1 MHYTLRSM
9 LGLILLLCSI
19 HLTAQNNYTV
29 KGTVQDSTDQ
39 ALEAASVVLLNA
51 KDSILISFGLTNKK
65 GAFQLDRIK
74 KGNYV
79 LQITYVGYGTFA
91 KGLDVEGTNSTIDVG
106 TVALNSNINKLAEV
120 TVTAEFIPIVI
131 KKDTIE
137 YTADAFKVKPNATV
151 EDLLKKMPGIE
162 VEDDGSIKAQGEDVQ
177 SVTVDGKKFFGD
189 DPKVA
194 TQNLPA
200 DAVKKVQV
208 FDKKSDKAEF
218 TGIDDGD
225 TQKSINL
232 ELKEDKKVGV
242 FGNVVGGLGTDERFT
257 SKININKFSDKYQV
271 STITN
276 FNNLNQ
282 QGFSF
287 SDYYALSGGRG
298 GGGFVNNN
306 GFNPGIARSITGGLN
321 FAYTFSPK
329 YQLNSSYFVGGVDNS
344 VISTTI
350 SENFINEGSFLQND
364 FNEGTSENLNHR
376 INLELEG
383 KPDSVNRFEIQST
396 IQYRTANLNQIE
408 SSQILR
414 AINSVSSD
422 VEQERVG
429 ENESLDLNLELEYG
443 RRLGKKGRSV
453 SVELDLGAGD
463 DIDELILDQE
473 NDQFD
478 ETNNLIRSTRIIQDQ
493 IDEQDDN
500 SYDFRLSYT
509 EPLSKGLYL
518 DLEVR
523 RNNVNSSSLKEFFD
537 LDPNNQDLRTLNEA
551 LSNSFNNDYTYNYA
565 GASIQK
571 NTDFLKST
579 FTLDFKNAEINGMV
593 PGNPE
598 ISNSF
603 NFILPRIV
611 LNFDKKKLRIQYRT
625 RVNEPSVAQ
634 LSPLPDNSNPN
645 SFYLGNPN
653 LQPEYTHTVSAR
665 YYFFDSFTFR
675 SLFANLTANYTLNDI
690 VNAIEFDENF
700 RTVRSPVNVDYNQNI
715 NGSLSYS
722 SPIKSLRIKTRLRGS
737 MGLTRSITFLDAVE
751 NKVNTTNQNLSAT
764 LENLDNEVVSVQ
776 LTGNWRLNQTS
787 YDQSED
793 RNQDFLTQSYQAD
806 VLIDFGKGWTLDNEI
821 RHTIFSEENYGDNNT
836 FTLWNMGINKSL
848 FNDRLSLKISAFDIL
863 NQNQGINRENSA
875 TSISETI
882 SNTLTQYYMFTANYK
897 LSSFGGNNRR
907 MFWMR

>member
-1 MHYTLRSM
+1 MHNILRSI
-9 LGLILLLCSI
+9 LGLFLLLCSI
-19 HLTAQNNYTV
+19 SLSAQNKYTL
-29 KGTVQDSTDQ
+29 KGTVQDSTNQ
-39 ALEAASVVLLNA
+39 ALEAASAVLLNA
-51 KDSILISFGLTNKK
+51 SDSVLVSFGLTNNK

-74 KGNYV
+74 EGNYV

-91 KGLDVEGTNSTIDVG
+91 RAISAEGTESIIDMG
-106 TVALNSNINKLAEV
+106 IISLNSNINKLAEV
-120 TVTAEFIPIVI
+120 TVTADFIPIVI

-232 ELKEDKKVGV
+232 ELKEDKKIGV

-282 QGFSF
+282 QGFNY
-287 SDYYALSGGRG
+287 SDYYALGGRG
-298 GGGFVNNN
+298 GRQFINN
-306 GFNPGIARSITGGLN
+306 GSFSPGIARSLTGGLN
-321 FAYTFSPK
+321 FSYTFSPK
-329 YQLNSSYFVGGVDNS
+329 YQLYSSYFVGGVDNT
-344 VISTTI
+344 VISTTT

-364 FNEGTSENLNHR
+364 FNEGNSENLNHR
-376 INLELEG
+376 INFQLEG
-383 KPDSVNRFEIQST
+383 KPDSLNRFEVESS
-396 IQYRTANLNQIE
+396 IQYRTANLNQVE
-408 SSQILR
+408 SSEILR
-414 AINSVSSD
+414 ATNSVSSNVD
-422 VEQERVG
+422 QLRIG
-429 ENESLDLNLELEYG
+429 ENENVDVDVQMEYG
-443 RRLGKKGRSV
+443 RRLGKKGRSLA
-453 SVELDLGAGD
+453 VELDLGRVD
-463 DIDELILDQE
+463 DFDELILDQE
-473 NDQFD
+473 NEQFD
-478 ETNNLIRSTRIIQDQ
+478 EANNLIRSTRVIQDQ
-493 IDEQDDN
+493 IDEQDNN

-509 EPLSKGLYL
+509 EPLSKGLFL

-523 RNNVNSSSLKEFFD
+523 RNNVNSASLKEFFD
-537 LDPNNQDLRTLNEA
+537 LDPNNQDIKTLNDA

-579 FTLDFKNAEINGMV
+579 FTLDFKNAEINGRV

-598 ISNSF
+598 IANTF

-611 LNFDKKKLRIQYRT
+611 LNFDQKKLRLQYRT
-625 RVNEPSVAQ
+625 RVNEPSVTQ

-653 LQPEYTHTVSAR
+653 LQPEYTHTLSAR
-665 YYFFDSFTFR
+665 YYFFDSFSFR

-700 RTVRSPVNVDYNQNI
+700 RTVLSPVNVDYNQNV
-715 NGSLSYS
+715 NTTLSYS
-722 SPIKSLRIKTRLRGS
+722 TPIKKLRIKTRLRGS
-737 MGLTRSITFLDAVE
+737 MGLTRGITFLDAIE
-751 NKVNTTNQNLSAT
+751 NKVNTTNQTLSAT
-764 LENLDNEVVSVQ
+764 FENLDNERVSVQ
-776 LTGNWRLNQTS
+776 LSGNWRWNQTS
-787 YDQSED
+787 YDQSEN

-806 VLIDFGKGWTLDNEI
+806 LLIDFGKGWTLDNEI
-821 RHTIFSEENYGDNNT
+821 RYTIFSEESYGSNNT
-836 FTLWNMGINKSL
+836 FTLWNLGLNKSL
-848 FNDRLSLKISAFDIL
+848 FKDRLSLKISAFDLL
-863 NQNQGINRENSA
+863 NQNQGINRDNTA

-882 SNTLTQYYMFTANYK
+882 SNTLTQYYMLTANYK

-907 MFWMR
+907 MFFMR